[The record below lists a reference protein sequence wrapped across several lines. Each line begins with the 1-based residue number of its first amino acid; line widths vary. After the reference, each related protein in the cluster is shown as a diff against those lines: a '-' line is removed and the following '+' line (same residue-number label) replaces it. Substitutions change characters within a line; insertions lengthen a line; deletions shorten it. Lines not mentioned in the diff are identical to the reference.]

1 MNDPKFTEKLKKWFD
16 SEHTDANIREGA
28 LLLLQMNNNRH
39 LYQLINFDPQGKLE
53 MLKYELQKHLK
64 YRIEGMT
71 IDDVRNYDKAVTPV
85 LQTAI
90 DKTSEADQIAKQ
102 LAPHLPVVES
112 ENLDSI
118 VPSAIV
124 AKGKRADHDQL
135 PDNIQAIWEN
145 NCDLWKK
152 IKEHFEA
159 CKAYDMSCDR
169 YEGLH
174 AADED
179 FKRMLLTLKEEYYAY
194 KQAMDVYD
202 HAQPGDAEEKQAE
215 EQPVADII
223 SKQIGN
229 ARSYIT
235 KNLNQLIGFVEA
247 GNTDKA
253 DALRAKVN
261 ERVQLLIT
269 AKAEITADTIAKLQ
283 QSSSQVFLGQGLH
296 TLGLLGWILEQTGA
310 AHIAVTTFSTSD
322 AFLCG
327 VINLRKRGLVDSS
340 VLVADIKASSKTL
353 KLSRLMT
360 EAFDEVKLTLNHS
373 KVMLVA
379 NNEWLVSVI
388 TSQNQTYGDRAE
400 CTFITTDRDVY
411 LNLNNM
417 LNNLLDDTTTIPLS
431 GRE

>member
-1 MNDPKFTEKLKKWFD
+1 MSSPRHFNYLIFMNDPKFTEKLKKWFD
-16 SEHTDANIREGA
+16 CEHTDANIREGA

-53 MLKYELQKHLK
+53 LLKYELQKHLN

-85 LQTAI
+85 LQTAV
-90 DKTSEADQIAKQ
+90 DKTSEADNIAKQ

-135 PDNIQAIWEN
+135 PDNIQAIWDS
-145 NCDLWKK
+145 NCALWKK

-202 HAQPGDAEEKQAE
+202 HAQPGEGGEQAQAE
-215 EQPVADII
+215 TKTEAAITAGQI
-223 SKQIGN
+223 SN

-235 KNLNQLIGFVEA
+235 KNLDKVIGFQNSGDTA
-247 GNTDKA
+247 KA
-253 DALRAKVN
+253 AEWRAKLN

-283 QSSSQVFLGQGLH
+283 QAG
-296 TLGLLGWILEQTGA
+296 
-310 AHIAVTTFSTSD
+310 IAVSEEQKPEET
-322 AFLCG
+322 G
-327 VINLRKRGLVDSS
+327 NHEGE
-340 VLVADIKASSKTL
+340 ADTASP
-353 KLSRLMT
+353 
-360 EAFDEVKLTLNHS
+360 EAAS
-373 KVMLVA
+373 
-379 NNEWLVSVI
+379 
-388 TSQNQTYGDRAE
+388 AE
-400 CTFITTDRDVY
+400 
-411 LNLNNM
+411 
-417 LNNLLDDTTTIPLS
+417 
-431 GRE
+431 

>member
-16 SEHTDANIREGA
+16 CEHTDANIREGA

-53 MLKYELQKHLK
+53 LLKYELQKHLN

-71 IDDVRNYDKAVTPV
+71 IDDVRDYDKKVTPI
-85 LQTAI
+85 LQTAV
-90 DKTSEADQIAKQ
+90 DKTSEADKIAKQ

-135 PDNIQAIWEN
+135 PENIQAIWDN
-145 NCDLWKK
+145 NCALWKK

-202 HAQPGDAEEKQAE
+202 HAQPGDAEEQQAE
-215 EQPVADII
+215 EQPVAAIT

-235 KNLNQLIGFVEA
+235 KNLDQLIGFMEA

-283 QSSSQVFLGQGLH
+283 QAG
-296 TLGLLGWILEQTGA
+296 I
-310 AHIAVTTFSTSD
+310 TFSEEKTEETGD
-322 AFLCG
+322 HEG
-327 VINLRKRGLVDSS
+327 DT
-340 VLVADIKASSKTL
+340 DTASSET
-353 KLSRLMT
+353 
-360 EAFDEVKLTLNHS
+360 A
-373 KVMLVA
+373 
-379 NNEWLVSVI
+379 
-388 TSQNQTYGDRAE
+388 QAE
-400 CTFITTDRDVY
+400 
-411 LNLNNM
+411 
-417 LNNLLDDTTTIPLS
+417 
-431 GRE
+431 

>member
-16 SEHTDANIREGA
+16 CEHTDANIREGA

-53 MLKYELQKHLK
+53 LLKYELQKHLN

-85 LQTAI
+85 LQTAV
-90 DKTSEADQIAKQ
+90 DKTSEADKIAKQ

-135 PDNIQAIWEN
+135 PENIQAIWDN
-145 NCDLWKK
+145 NCALWKK

-202 HAQPGDAEEKQAE
+202 HAQPGDAEKQPAE
-215 EQPVADII
+215 EQPEAAIT

-235 KNLNQLIGFVEA
+235 KNLDQLIGLTEA

-253 DALRAKVN
+253 YALRAKVN

-283 QSSSQVFLGQGLH
+283 QAGI
-296 TLGLLGWILEQTGA
+296 TMEQPESAEEEVTDEGETDTASPEA
-310 AHIAVTTFSTSD
+310 A
-322 AFLCG
+322 
-327 VINLRKRGLVDSS
+327 
-340 VLVADIKASSKTL
+340 
-353 KLSRLMT
+353 
-360 EAFDEVKLTLNHS
+360 
-373 KVMLVA
+373 
-379 NNEWLVSVI
+379 
-388 TSQNQTYGDRAE
+388 QAE
-400 CTFITTDRDVY
+400 
-411 LNLNNM
+411 
-417 LNNLLDDTTTIPLS
+417 
-431 GRE
+431 

>member
-1 MNDPKFTEKLKKWFD
+1 MSSPRHFNFLFIMNDPKFTEKLKKWFD
-16 SEHTDANIREGA
+16 CEHTDANIREGA

-53 MLKYELQKHLK
+53 LLKYELQKHLN

-85 LQTAI
+85 LQTAV
-90 DKTSEADQIAKQ
+90 DKTSEADKIAKQ

-135 PDNIQAIWEN
+135 PENIQAIWEN
-145 NCDLWKK
+145 NCALWKK

-202 HAQPGDAEEKQAE
+202 HAQPGDAEKQLAE
-215 EQPVADII
+215 EQPEAAIT

-235 KNLNQLIGFVEA
+235 KNIDQLIGLTEA

-283 QSSSQVFLGQGLH
+283 QAGITVGE
-296 TLGLLGWILEQTGA
+296 EQKAEETGDHEGETDTA
-310 AHIAVTTFSTSD
+310 SPE
-322 AFLCG
+322 
-327 VINLRKRGLVDSS
+327 
-340 VLVADIKASSKTL
+340 ADP
-353 KLSRLMT
+353 
-360 EAFDEVKLTLNHS
+360 
-373 KVMLVA
+373 
-379 NNEWLVSVI
+379 
-388 TSQNQTYGDRAE
+388 AE
-400 CTFITTDRDVY
+400 
-411 LNLNNM
+411 
-417 LNNLLDDTTTIPLS
+417 
-431 GRE
+431 

>member
-1 MNDPKFTEKLKKWFD
+1 MNDPKFTEKLKKWFGC
-16 SEHTDANIREGA
+16 EHTDANIREGA

-53 MLKYELQKHLK
+53 LLKYELQKHLN

-71 IDDVRNYDKAVTPV
+71 IDDVRVYDKKVTPV
-85 LQTAI
+85 LQTAV
-90 DKTSEADQIAKQ
+90 DKTSEADNIAKQ

-135 PDNIQAIWEN
+135 PDNIQAIWDS
-145 NCDLWKK
+145 NCALWKK

-194 KQAMDVYD
+194 KQAMDIYD
-202 HAQPGDAEEKQAE
+202 HAQTGEGGEQAQAE
-215 EQPVADII
+215 TKTEAAITAGQI
-223 SKQIGN
+223 SN

-235 KNLNQLIGFVEA
+235 KNLDKVIGFQNSGDTA
-247 GNTDKA
+247 KA
-253 DALRAKVN
+253 AEWRAKLN

-283 QSSSQVFLGQGLH
+283 QAG
-296 TLGLLGWILEQTGA
+296 I
-310 AHIAVTTFSTSD
+310 TFSEEQKPEETGD
-322 AFLCG
+322 HEG
-327 VINLRKRGLVDSS
+327 NTDT
-340 VLVADIKASSKTL
+340 ASP
-353 KLSRLMT
+353 
-360 EAFDEVKLTLNHS
+360 EA
-373 KVMLVA
+373 A
-379 NNEWLVSVI
+379 P
-388 TSQNQTYGDRAE
+388 AE
-400 CTFITTDRDVY
+400 
-411 LNLNNM
+411 
-417 LNNLLDDTTTIPLS
+417 
-431 GRE
+431 

>member
-1 MNDPKFTEKLKKWFD
+1 MNDPKFTEKLKKWFE
-16 SEHTDANIREGA
+16 SEHTDVNIREGA

-53 MLKYELQKHLK
+53 LLKYELQKHLN

-71 IDDVRNYDKAVTPV
+71 IDDVRDYDKKVTPI
-85 LQTAI
+85 LQTAV

-135 PDNIQAIWEN
+135 PENIQAIWDS
-145 NCDLWKK
+145 NCALWKK

-202 HAQPGDAEEKQAE
+202 HAKPGDAEKQPEA
-215 EQPVADII
+215 AIT

-235 KNLNQLIGFVEA
+235 KNLDQLIGLMEA

-283 QSSSQVFLGQGLH
+283 QAGI
-296 TLGLLGWILEQTGA
+296 TMEQQASADGEEQPESA
-310 AHIAVTTFSTSD
+310 EEGVTD
-322 AFLCG
+322 EG
-327 VINLRKRGLVDSS
+327 E
-340 VLVADIKASSKTL
+340 ADTASPEATP
-353 KLSRLMT
+353 T
-360 EAFDEVKLTLNHS
+360 E
-373 KVMLVA
+373 
-379 NNEWLVSVI
+379 
-388 TSQNQTYGDRAE
+388 
-400 CTFITTDRDVY
+400 
-411 LNLNNM
+411 
-417 LNNLLDDTTTIPLS
+417 
-431 GRE
+431 

>member
-16 SEHTDANIREGA
+16 CEHTDANIREGA

-53 MLKYELQKHLK
+53 LLKYELQKHLN

-85 LQTAI
+85 LQTAV
-90 DKTSEADQIAKQ
+90 DKTSEADKIAKQ

-118 VPSAIV
+118 MPSAIV
-124 AKGKRADHDQL
+124 AKGKRTDHDQL
-135 PDNIQAIWEN
+135 PENIQAIWDN
-145 NCDLWKK
+145 NCALWKK

-202 HAQPGDAEEKQAE
+202 HAKPGDAEKQPAE
-215 EQPVADII
+215 EQPEAAIT

-235 KNLNQLIGFVEA
+235 KNLDQLIGLMEA

-253 DALRAKVN
+253 AALRAKVN

-283 QSSSQVFLGQGLH
+283 QAGI
-296 TLGLLGWILEQTGA
+296 TMEQPESAEEEVTDEGEADTAGPEA
-310 AHIAVTTFSTSD
+310 A
-322 AFLCG
+322 
-327 VINLRKRGLVDSS
+327 
-340 VLVADIKASSKTL
+340 
-353 KLSRLMT
+353 
-360 EAFDEVKLTLNHS
+360 
-373 KVMLVA
+373 
-379 NNEWLVSVI
+379 
-388 TSQNQTYGDRAE
+388 QAE
-400 CTFITTDRDVY
+400 
-411 LNLNNM
+411 
-417 LNNLLDDTTTIPLS
+417 
-431 GRE
+431 

>member
-16 SEHTDANIREGA
+16 CEHTDANIREGA

-53 MLKYELQKHLK
+53 LLKYELQKHLN

-85 LQTAI
+85 LQTAV
-90 DKTSEADQIAKQ
+90 DKTSEADKIAKQ

-124 AKGKRADHDQL
+124 AKGKRTDHDQL
-135 PDNIQAIWEN
+135 PENIQAIWDN
-145 NCDLWKK
+145 NCALWKK
-152 IKEHFEA
+152 VKEHFEA

-202 HAQPGDAEEKQAE
+202 HSQPGDSEKQPAE
-215 EQPVADII
+215 EQPEPAIT

-235 KNLNQLIGFVEA
+235 KNLDQLIGLTEA

-261 ERVQLLIT
+261 ERVQLLVT

-283 QSSSQVFLGQGLH
+283 QAGI
-296 TLGLLGWILEQTGA
+296 TMEQPESAEEEVTDEGEEVTA
-310 AHIAVTTFSTSD
+310 SPDVAQAV
-322 AFLCG
+322 
-327 VINLRKRGLVDSS
+327 
-340 VLVADIKASSKTL
+340 
-353 KLSRLMT
+353 
-360 EAFDEVKLTLNHS
+360 
-373 KVMLVA
+373 
-379 NNEWLVSVI
+379 
-388 TSQNQTYGDRAE
+388 
-400 CTFITTDRDVY
+400 
-411 LNLNNM
+411 
-417 LNNLLDDTTTIPLS
+417 
-431 GRE
+431 

>member
-1 MNDPKFTEKLKKWFD
+1 MSSPRHFNFLIFMNDPKFTEKLKKWFD
-16 SEHTDANIREGA
+16 CEHTDANIREGA

-53 MLKYELQKHLK
+53 LLKYELQKHLN

-85 LQTAI
+85 LQTAV
-90 DKTSEADQIAKQ
+90 DKTSEADKIAEQ

-135 PDNIQAIWEN
+135 PENIQAIWDN
-145 NCDLWKK
+145 NCALWKK

-202 HAQPGDAEEKQAE
+202 HAQPGEGGEQA
-215 EQPVADII
+215 QADTKTEAAITAGQI
-223 SKQIGN
+223 SN

-235 KNLNQLIGFVEA
+235 KNLDKVIGFQNSGDTA
-247 GNTDKA
+247 KA
-253 DALRAKVN
+253 AEWRAKVN

-283 QSSSQVFLGQGLH
+283 QAGITVSE
-296 TLGLLGWILEQTGA
+296 EQKAEETGDHEGDTDTASPEA
-310 AHIAVTTFSTSD
+310 AS
-322 AFLCG
+322 
-327 VINLRKRGLVDSS
+327 
-340 VLVADIKASSKTL
+340 
-353 KLSRLMT
+353 
-360 EAFDEVKLTLNHS
+360 
-373 KVMLVA
+373 
-379 NNEWLVSVI
+379 
-388 TSQNQTYGDRAE
+388 AE
-400 CTFITTDRDVY
+400 
-411 LNLNNM
+411 
-417 LNNLLDDTTTIPLS
+417 
-431 GRE
+431 

>member
-16 SEHTDANIREGA
+16 CEHTDANIREGA

-53 MLKYELQKHLK
+53 LLKYELQKHLN

-85 LQTAI
+85 LQTAV
-90 DKTSEADQIAKQ
+90 DKTSEADKIAKQ

-112 ENLDSI
+112 ENIDSI

-124 AKGKRADHDQL
+124 AKGKRTDHDQL
-135 PDNIQAIWEN
+135 PENIQAIWDN
-145 NCDLWKK
+145 NCALWKK

-159 CKAYDMSCDR
+159 CKSYDMSCDR

-202 HAQPGDAEEKQAE
+202 HAQPGDAEKQPAE
-215 EQPVADII
+215 EQPEAAIT

-235 KNLNQLIGFVEA
+235 KNLDQLIGLTEA

-283 QSSSQVFLGQGLH
+283 QAGI
-296 TLGLLGWILEQTGA
+296 TMEQTESAEEEVTDEGEADTASPEA
-310 AHIAVTTFSTSD
+310 A
-322 AFLCG
+322 
-327 VINLRKRGLVDSS
+327 
-340 VLVADIKASSKTL
+340 
-353 KLSRLMT
+353 
-360 EAFDEVKLTLNHS
+360 
-373 KVMLVA
+373 
-379 NNEWLVSVI
+379 
-388 TSQNQTYGDRAE
+388 QAE
-400 CTFITTDRDVY
+400 
-411 LNLNNM
+411 
-417 LNNLLDDTTTIPLS
+417 
-431 GRE
+431 

>member
-16 SEHTDANIREGA
+16 CEHTDANIREGA

-53 MLKYELQKHLK
+53 LLKYELQKHLN

-85 LQTAI
+85 LQTAV
-90 DKTSEADQIAKQ
+90 DKTSEADKIAKQ

-202 HAQPGDAEEKQAE
+202 HAQPGDAEKQPAE
-215 EQPVADII
+215 EQPEAAIT

-235 KNLNQLIGFVEA
+235 KNLDQLIGLTEA

-283 QSSSQVFLGQGLH
+283 QAGI
-296 TLGLLGWILEQTGA
+296 TMEQPESAEEEVTDEGEADTASPEA
-310 AHIAVTTFSTSD
+310 A
-322 AFLCG
+322 
-327 VINLRKRGLVDSS
+327 
-340 VLVADIKASSKTL
+340 
-353 KLSRLMT
+353 
-360 EAFDEVKLTLNHS
+360 
-373 KVMLVA
+373 
-379 NNEWLVSVI
+379 
-388 TSQNQTYGDRAE
+388 QAE
-400 CTFITTDRDVY
+400 
-411 LNLNNM
+411 
-417 LNNLLDDTTTIPLS
+417 
-431 GRE
+431 

>member
-16 SEHTDANIREGA
+16 CEHTDANIREGA

-53 MLKYELQKHLK
+53 LLKYELQKHLN

-85 LQTAI
+85 LQTAV
-90 DKTSEADQIAKQ
+90 DKTSEADKIAKQ

-124 AKGKRADHDQL
+124 AKGKRTDHDQL
-135 PDNIQAIWEN
+135 PENIQAIWDN
-145 NCDLWKK
+145 NCALWKK

-202 HAQPGDAEEKQAE
+202 HAQPGDAEKQPAE
-215 EQPVADII
+215 EQPEAAIT

-235 KNLNQLIGFVEA
+235 KNLDQLIGLTEA

-283 QSSSQVFLGQGLH
+283 QAGI
-296 TLGLLGWILEQTGA
+296 TLEQPESAEEEVTDEGEADTASPEA
-310 AHIAVTTFSTSD
+310 A
-322 AFLCG
+322 
-327 VINLRKRGLVDSS
+327 
-340 VLVADIKASSKTL
+340 
-353 KLSRLMT
+353 
-360 EAFDEVKLTLNHS
+360 
-373 KVMLVA
+373 
-379 NNEWLVSVI
+379 
-388 TSQNQTYGDRAE
+388 QAE
-400 CTFITTDRDVY
+400 
-411 LNLNNM
+411 
-417 LNNLLDDTTTIPLS
+417 
-431 GRE
+431 

>member
-16 SEHTDANIREGA
+16 CEHTDANIREGA

-53 MLKYELQKHLK
+53 LLKYELQKHLN

-202 HAQPGDAEEKQAE
+202 HAQPGDAEKQPAE
-215 EQPVADII
+215 EQPEAAIT

-235 KNLNQLIGFVEA
+235 KNLDQLIGFMEA

-283 QSSSQVFLGQGLH
+283 QAGITVGE
-296 TLGLLGWILEQTGA
+296 EQKAEETGDHEGETDTA
-310 AHIAVTTFSTSD
+310 SPE
-322 AFLCG
+322 
-327 VINLRKRGLVDSS
+327 
-340 VLVADIKASSKTL
+340 ADP
-353 KLSRLMT
+353 
-360 EAFDEVKLTLNHS
+360 
-373 KVMLVA
+373 
-379 NNEWLVSVI
+379 
-388 TSQNQTYGDRAE
+388 AE
-400 CTFITTDRDVY
+400 
-411 LNLNNM
+411 
-417 LNNLLDDTTTIPLS
+417 
-431 GRE
+431 

>member
-16 SEHTDANIREGA
+16 CEHTDANIRDGA

-53 MLKYELQKHLK
+53 LLKYELQKHLN

-85 LQTAI
+85 LQTAV
-90 DKTSEADQIAKQ
+90 DKTSEADKIAKQ

-124 AKGKRADHDQL
+124 AKGKRSDHDQL
-135 PDNIQAIWEN
+135 PENIQAIWDN
-145 NCDLWKK
+145 NCALWKK

-202 HAQPGDAEEKQAE
+202 HAQPGDAEEQHAE
-215 EQPVADII
+215 EQPEAAIT

-235 KNLNQLIGFVEA
+235 KNLDQLIGLTEA

-283 QSSSQVFLGQGLH
+283 QAGI
-296 TLGLLGWILEQTGA
+296 TMEQPESAEEEVTDEGEADTASPEA
-310 AHIAVTTFSTSD
+310 A
-322 AFLCG
+322 
-327 VINLRKRGLVDSS
+327 
-340 VLVADIKASSKTL
+340 
-353 KLSRLMT
+353 
-360 EAFDEVKLTLNHS
+360 
-373 KVMLVA
+373 
-379 NNEWLVSVI
+379 
-388 TSQNQTYGDRAE
+388 QAE
-400 CTFITTDRDVY
+400 
-411 LNLNNM
+411 
-417 LNNLLDDTTTIPLS
+417 
-431 GRE
+431 

>member
-16 SEHTDANIREGA
+16 CEHTDANIREGA

-53 MLKYELQKHLK
+53 LLKYELQKHLN

-85 LQTAI
+85 LQTAV
-90 DKTSEADQIAKQ
+90 DKTSEADKIAKQ

-135 PDNIQAIWEN
+135 PENIQAIWEN
-145 NCDLWKK
+145 NCALWKK

-215 EQPVADII
+215 EQPVAAIT

-235 KNLNQLIGFVEA
+235 KNLDQLIGLTEA

-283 QSSSQVFLGQGLH
+283 QAGITVGE
-296 TLGLLGWILEQTGA
+296 EQKAEETGDHEGETDTA
-310 AHIAVTTFSTSD
+310 SPE
-322 AFLCG
+322 
-327 VINLRKRGLVDSS
+327 
-340 VLVADIKASSKTL
+340 ADP
-353 KLSRLMT
+353 
-360 EAFDEVKLTLNHS
+360 
-373 KVMLVA
+373 
-379 NNEWLVSVI
+379 
-388 TSQNQTYGDRAE
+388 AE
-400 CTFITTDRDVY
+400 
-411 LNLNNM
+411 
-417 LNNLLDDTTTIPLS
+417 
-431 GRE
+431 

>member
-202 HAQPGDAEEKQAE
+202 HAQPGDSEEKQAE

-283 QSSSQVFLGQGLH
+283 QAGI
-296 TLGLLGWILEQTGA
+296 TMEQQASADGEEQPESA
-310 AHIAVTTFSTSD
+310 EEEVTDEGEADTASPEATS
-322 AFLCG
+322 
-327 VINLRKRGLVDSS
+327 
-340 VLVADIKASSKTL
+340 
-353 KLSRLMT
+353 
-360 EAFDEVKLTLNHS
+360 
-373 KVMLVA
+373 
-379 NNEWLVSVI
+379 
-388 TSQNQTYGDRAE
+388 AE
-400 CTFITTDRDVY
+400 
-411 LNLNNM
+411 
-417 LNNLLDDTTTIPLS
+417 
-431 GRE
+431 